1 MAGVSFFGAM
11 LSILMKFDFQGRISI
26 AAGEGCK
33 VMLLAAAAGCLLA
46 RLALRFLKDCRR
58 PFQDDAS

>member
-33 VMLLAAAAGCLLA
+33 VMLLAAAGCLLA
-46 RLALRFLKDCRR
+46 PLPCAF
-58 PFQDDAS
+58 